1 VEAINNSKKLPL
13 KKISANI
20 IHFPWRDKKLKRRFH
35 WTEFSNPK
43 LKMITL
49 EKENVIYIME
59 LISQPTKWHLWGK
72 EVKASTWYRYTVSNQ
87 NEFYEWGLIRIVK
100 EINNL
105 LRLGCTIKE
114 VIQ

>member
-13 KKISANI
+13 KKTSANI

-59 LISQPTKWHLWGK
+59 LISQPTKWYLRGK